1 MVAGAERVT
10 VRSVLFDLAVA
21 GGVAML
27 TVPYVYRLHVLF
39 GAAMAVAVGFRRI
52 RPLTVMLVV
61 SALALGHL
69 VILGR
74 PDPTSFDIAVLIAMY
89 SVVKY
94 APVLWHGFVAAGIVA
109 VGLIIE
115 QVRHL
120 TFRWWY
126 SALLLFGFC
135 TAVWLVAYT
144 LRTRRR
150 YLRSLEER
158 AATAERERDHLAQ
171 LALAGERA
179 GIARELHDVVAHTL
193 AVMVVQAE
201 GARYALADDP
211 SQVEEALRTI
221 AATGRDA
228 LGDMHRIVGVLR
240 GDEPVGDGAD
250 RGVATIGQVLVL
262 IERARTTGL
271 AVTHECVGDPPAM
284 SAAEELTVFRVVQEA
299 LTNAIRHAGAEANVT
314 VRLEYS
320 PQLVTI
326 SVVDDG
332 GGRLAS
338 ANGAVGHG
346 LIGMR
351 ERIAVHDGQ
360 FSAGPRFGGGWHV
373 DASLPVKG
381 AT

>member
-27 TVPYVYRLHVLF
+27 TVPYVYRPHVLF
-39 GAAMAVAVGFRRI
+39 GAAMAVAVGFRRF
-52 RPLTVMLVV
+52 RPLAVMLVL

-109 VGLIIE
+109 VGLVIE

-120 TFRWWY
+120 TSRWWY

-211 SQVEEALRTI
+211 AQVEEALRTI

-228 LGDMHRIVGVLR
+228 VGDMHRIVGVLR
-240 GDEPVGDGAD
+240 GDGPAVDPD

-262 IERARTTGL
+262 VERARSTGL
-271 AVTHECVGDPPAM
+271 AVTYESVGDPPDM

-299 LTNAIRHAGAEANVT
+299 LTNAIRHAGAEAKVAI
-314 VRLEYS
+314 RLEYS
-320 PQLVTI
+320 PRLVRI
-326 SVVDDG
+326 SVIDDG

-338 ANGAVGHG
+338 STGAAGHG

-360 FSAGPRFGGGWHV
+360 FSSGPRFGGGWQV
-373 DASLPVKG
+373 DATLPVQEV
-381 AT
+381 T

>member
-1 MVAGAERVT
+1 MVAGVERVT
-10 VRSVLFDLAVA
+10 ARSVLFDLAVA
-21 GGVAML
+21 GSVAVL
-27 TVPYVYRLHVLF
+27 TVPYGYRLHVLF
-39 GAAMAVAVGFRRI
+39 GVAMAVAVGFRRF
-52 RPLTVMLVV
+52 RPLAVMLIV

-94 APVLWHGFVAAGIVA
+94 APVLWHGFVAAAIVA
-109 VGLIIE
+109 TGLVIE
-115 QVRHL
+115 QTRHW

-126 SALLLFGFC
+126 SAALLFGFC

-171 LALAGERA
+171 LAVAGERA
-179 GIARELHDVVAHTL
+179 AIARELHDVVAHTL
-193 AVMVVQAE
+193 AVMVVQAN
-201 GARYALADDP
+201 GATYALAEDP
-211 SQVEEALRTI
+211 AQVDEALRTI

-228 LGDMHRIVGVLR
+228 LLDMHRIVGVLR
-240 GDEPVGDGAD
+240 GDGPAGDLPD
-250 RGVATIGQVLVL
+250 RGVATIGQMCAL
-262 IERARTTGL
+262 IDRARTAGL
-271 AVTHECVGDPPAM
+271 SVTQESVGDLPAM
-284 SAAEELTVFRVVQEA
+284 SPAEELTVYRVVQEA
-299 LTNAIRHAGAEANVT
+299 LTNAIRHAGAAAKVAI
-314 VRLEYS
+314 RLEYG
-320 PQLVTI
+320 PQRVTI

-332 GGRLAS
+332 AGRLAT
-338 ANGAVGHG
+338 ANGTVGHG

-351 ERIAVHDGQ
+351 ERVAMHDGQ
-360 FSAGPRFGGGWHV
+360 FSAGPRLGGGWQV
-373 DASLPVKG
+373 DATLPVRG